1 VNKFKTALIAALLCT
16 ATSASGQAIR
26 VDHPYARATP
36 PGARTGGAFFVLVN
50 SAAGA
55 DRLVA
60 ASSPA
65 ARAVELHQMAME
77 GGVMKMRAIPAIE
90 IPAGGRVEL
99 KPGGYHVMLV
109 DLKQPLKAGDRI
121 PMTLTF
127 ERAGTL
133 DVVVPVE
140 AMGAAMPHVQ

>member
-1 VNKFKTALIAALLCT
+1 VSNLKTALIALLLC
-16 ATSASGQAIR
+16 ATTGAAAQAIS

-50 SAAGA
+50 GTAGV

-65 ARAVELHQMAME
+65 ARAVELHQMAMD
-77 GGVMKMRAIPAIE
+77 GGVMKMRAIPAID

-109 DLKQPLKAGDRI
+109 DLKQPLKAGDRV

-133 DVVVPVE
+133 DIVVPVE
-140 AMGAAMPHVQ
+140 AMAAAMPHMQ

>member
-1 VNKFKTALIAALLCT
+1 VKNLKTALIALLLC
-16 ATSASGQAIR
+16 AAAGAAAQAVR

-36 PGARTGGAFFVLVN
+36 PGARTGGVFFVLLN
-50 SAAGA
+50 SAAGT

-65 ARAVELHQMAME
+65 ARSVELHQMAMD
-77 GGVMKMRAIPAIE
+77 GGVMKMRAVPAIE
-90 IPAGGRVEL
+90 VPGGGRVEL
-99 KPGGYHVMLV
+99 KPGGYHVMMV
-109 DLKQPLKAGDRI
+109 DLRQPLKTGDRI

-133 DVVVPVE
+133 DIVVPVE
-140 AMGAAMPHVQ
+140 AMGAAMPHMQ